1 MYPICKLSLSLLPF
15 LSVSCPGSFRSVNAT
30 PVLTQSNHVPYHY
43 VFNVSPR
50 TPSVCV
56 FPSIP
61 PRRSHII
68 TLIRII
74 DRCNC
79 HCSSS
84 SVDNQENLA
93 DVTQYF
99 MQRSFEESLSHSGRM
114 SAARRALQ
122 KTAATQTAT
131 ATADNTTC
139 TSVTPTSSRTPEVP
153 PDYLT
158 LSPRTA
164 QASASSSRKSSR
176 RRNASRDSSSRK
188 AYTSIDSDT
197 DER

>member
-1 MYPICKLSLSLLPF
+1 MIWPLIPSRIIIISNIELRREFDKASLSRRVVVVVLP
-15 LSVSCPGSFRSVNAT
+15 
-30 PVLTQSNHVPYHY
+30 PVM
-43 VFNVSPR
+43 
-50 TPSVCV
+50 
-56 FPSIP
+56 
-61 PRRSHII
+61 I
-68 TLIRII
+68 TYLGCCCCCLVV
-74 DRCNC
+74 RCNVC
-79 HCSSS
+79 HCSSF

-93 DVTQYF
+93 DVTQYYL
-99 MQRSFEESLSHSGRM
+99 QRSFEESLSQSGRM

-176 RRNASRDSSSRK
+176 RRKTSRDSSSRK

-197 DER
+197 DERFARFAVIPRHYIR